1 VKTQESKVGNIE
13 KRLDRETNDLVE
25 YVKWINSET
34 VKLRDRVKKSEGIIN
49 DLKTSGE
56 ESVESLMET
65 LYMMK
70 IKQEELD
77 QEA

>member
-1 VKTQESKVGNIE
+1 V
-13 KRLDRETNDLVE
+13 R
-25 YVKWINSET
+25 
-34 VKLRDRVKKSEGIIN
+34 KSEGVIN

-70 IKQEELD
+70 IKQEELET
-77 QEA
+77 EAE